1 MMQRIA
7 VLVCGVL
14 LFAAAGVSA
23 QTGADLGGT
32 IAYVDPVA
40 KTITFTDGRMVQ
52 LESNSKI
59 YVNGREVPFSELRP
73 GVIVTTPVA
82 STVMPGATAM
92 SGTVSYVDP
101 VAKTITFT
109 DGRVVQFDPRSRIF
123 INGRE
128 VTFGDVRPGVVVMLN
143 PSAPSSTV
151 VLPGPTQQTAVAIP
165 SAAAPVDVSGTIT
178 SIDRRTGILTLH
190 DGRMLRLSEQG
201 QVWQLV
207 SPDSLRPGAHVLLS
221 KAYPVGFR
229 TSAAAP
235 AWSNDPNVTMGRI
248 VNVDPGGSLVLLSDG
263 TAVRLNSSTTMQ
275 VPGGQT
281 VTIRDLKPGDEVVVH
296 LRQPAGVASTQ
307 TFVPTGTVTSG
318 SAVAPGWQGYRAIVD
333 ADQVVVIRY
342 PEAR

>member
-1 MMQRIA
+1 MMQRIG

-14 LFAAAGVSA
+14 LVAAAGAAA
-23 QTGADLGGT
+23 QTGGDLGGT

-52 LESNSKI
+52 LESNSRI
-59 YVNGREVPFSELRP
+59 YVNGREASFSELRP
-73 GVIVTTPVA
+73 GVVVTTPG
-82 STVMPGATAM
+82 TATTGVM

-151 VLPGPTQQTAVAIP
+151 VLPGPTQQTAVAVP
-165 SAAAPVDVSGTIT
+165 STPAPVDVSGTIA

-207 SPDSLRPGAHVLLS
+207 RTDTLRPGAHVLLS
-221 KAYPVGFR
+221 KAYPVGYQA
-229 TSAAAP
+229 TGSSQ
-235 AWSNDPNVTMGRI
+235 AWNNDPNVTMGRI

-263 TAVRLNSSTTMQ
+263 TVVRLNSSTTMQ

-281 VTIRDLKPGDEVVVH
+281 VTIKDLRPGDELVVH
-296 LRQPAGVASTQ
+296 LRQPSGVASTQ
-307 TFVPTGTVTSG
+307 TIVPAQTVTPG
-318 SAVAPGWQGYRAIVD
+318 AAVTPAWQGYRAVID

-342 PEAR
+342 PEGR

>member
-7 VLVCGVL
+7 ALACGIL
-14 LFAAAGVSA
+14 LFAAAGASA
-23 QTGADLGGT
+23 QVGGDVGGT

-40 KTITFTDGRMVQ
+40 KTITFTDGRLVQ

-59 YVNGREVPFSELRP
+59 FINGREVPFSELRP
-73 GVIVTTPVA
+73 GVIVTTPVVG
-82 STVMPGATAM
+82 TATSSVM

-109 DGRVVQFDPRSRIF
+109 DGRVVRFDPRSRIF

-151 VLPGPTQQTAVAIP
+151 VLPGPAQQTAVAVP
-165 SAAAPVDVSGTIT
+165 RAAAPVDVSGTIA
-178 SIDRRTGILTLH
+178 SIDRRSGILTLH

-207 SPDSLRPGAHVLLS
+207 SADSLRPGAHVLLS

-229 TSAAAP
+229 AAGAAP
-235 AWSNDPNVTMGRI
+235 AWTDDPNVTMGRI
-248 VNVDPGGSLVLLSDG
+248 VNVDPGGSMVLLSDG
-263 TAVRLNSSTTMQ
+263 TVVRLNSSTPMQ
-275 VPGGQT
+275 VAGGQT
-281 VTIRDLKPGDEVVVH
+281 VTIRDLKPGDELVVH
-296 LRQPAGVASTQ
+296 LRQPSGVASTQ
-307 TFVPTGTVTSG
+307 TIVPAETATTVSP
-318 SAVAPGWQGYRAIVD
+318 AWQGYRAIID

-342 PEAR
+342 PEGR

>member
-1 MMQRIA
+1 MIQRIA
-7 VLVCGVL
+7 GLVCGVL
-14 LFAAAGVSA
+14 LFAAAGASA

-52 LESNSKI
+52 LESNSRI

-82 STVMPGATAM
+82 STVTPGASAM

-101 VAKTITFT
+101 VAKTITFI

-151 VLPGPTQQTAVAIP
+151 VLPGPAQQTAVAVP
-165 SAAAPVDVSGTIT
+165 SAAAPVDVSGTIAG
-178 SIDRRTGILTLH
+178 IDRRTGILTLH

-207 SPDSLRPGAHVLLS
+207 TPDSLRPGAHVLLS

-281 VTIRDLKPGDEVVVH
+281 VTIRDLKPGDEIVVH

-307 TFVPTGTVTSG
+307 AIVPAGTVTSG
-318 SAVAPGWQGYRAIVD
+318 SAVAPAWQGYRAIVD

-342 PEAR
+342 PEGR

>member
-7 VLVCGVL
+7 VLACGIL
-14 LFAAAGVSA
+14 LFAAAGASA
-23 QTGADLGGT
+23 QVGGDVGGT

-40 KTITFTDGRMVQ
+40 KTITFTDGRLVQ

-59 YVNGREVPFSELRP
+59 FVNGREVPFSELRP
-73 GVIVTTPVA
+73 GVIVTTPVVGTVTP
-82 STVMPGATAM
+82 STGVM

-143 PSAPSSTV
+143 PSASSSTV
-151 VLPGPTQQTAVAIP
+151 VLPGPTQQTAVAVP
-165 SAAAPVDVSGTIT
+165 RAAAPVDVSGTIA
-178 SIDRRTGILTLH
+178 SIDRRSGILTLH

-207 SPDSLRPGAHVLLS
+207 SADSLRPGAHVLLS

-229 TSAAAP
+229 ATGAAP
-235 AWSNDPNVTMGRI
+235 AWTNDPNVTMGRI
-248 VNVDPGGSLVLLSDG
+248 VNVDPGGSMVLLSDG
-263 TAVRLNSSTTMQ
+263 TVVRLNSSTPMQ

-281 VTIRDLKPGDEVVVH
+281 VTIRDLKPGDELVVH
-296 LRQPAGVASTQ
+296 LRQPSGVASTQ
-307 TFVPTGTVTSG
+307 TIVPAETVTPTTTISP
-318 SAVAPGWQGYRAIVD
+318 AWQGYRAIID

-342 PEAR
+342 PEGR